1 MSSMSVVVT
10 AFSLSGSRPVSR
22 SPTDGRHCGTSLS
35 RKRSSRVTRQ
45 VSSGSTSK
53 ARDLLTPTGEIA
65 VVGCAANRTVR
76 DWVLVG
82 EVLPDA
88 SVRRALYYRYLLR

>member
-1 MSSMSVVVT
+1 
-10 AFSLSGSRPVSR
+10 
-22 SPTDGRHCGTSLS
+22 
-35 RKRSSRVTRQ
+35 
-45 VSSGSTSK
+45 
-53 ARDLLTPTGEIA
+53 
-65 VVGCAANRTVR
+65 VR